1 MCLIMNYEPAKIAKE
16 DITVY
21 KVFRENN
28 KSPFSNFDYTSFIG
42 KRFDDPEEECI
53 IEGLG
58 YEISISRGFI
68 HSFSNLTDAL
78 CFAECLHSRWQ
89 HVVRKCI
96 IPIGTKYYVS
106 NKENLIRVYGVEIA
120 SKSLIIGEIVYE

>member
-28 KSPFSNFDYTSFIG
+28 RSPFFNFDYTSFIS

-53 IEGLG
+53 IKGRGNEV
-58 YEISISRGFI
+58 SISKGFI
-68 HSFSNLTDAL
+68 HSFSNLTDAAFFKFTVQRPQI
-78 CFAECLHSRWQ
+78 C
-89 HVVRKCI
+89 VIRKCI
-96 IPIGTKYYVS
+96 IPAGTKYYIS
-106 NKENLIRVYGVEIA
+106 NQESLIRVFGLEIA
-120 SKSLIIGEIVYE
+120 SKSLIIGEIVHE